1 MLEEYLLILGVVY
14 QIDGL
19 SAAIPLLVLL
29 EGEDS
34 IQYCTPH
41 VLVRFRPRISPFVS
55 AF

>member
-1 MLEEYLLILGVVY
+1 MLEEYLFILGVVY
-14 QIDGL
+14 QINGL

-29 EGEDS
+29 EGKDS